1 MVLGETL
8 AVCPVRTRQQQ
19 LEGPLLMRVHHQKQ
33 KAMDLTDW
41 PAKAPGQLV
50 HSRNWSSLACLF
62 LSAHSSFW
70 SVHWHIWARDTVKP
84 DLQKTCVLT
93 NRAGKVSAKKV
104 RLLYTKQP
112 GTLPSPHFI
121 WNISSMYHRQ
131 EYKIQNC
138 ELSGKHGRIYP
149 CGFRLEKDAHIWYKS
164 IVQNRNTDSQDI
176 TKASWFWIL
185 VRKN

>member
-1 MVLGETL
+1 MRRSLSVLWE
-8 AVCPVRTRQQQ
+8 PEWQQQ
-19 LEGPLLMRVHHQKQ
+19 VRDHCLWGCTTQKQ

-41 PAKAPGQLV
+41 SAKAPGQLV
-50 HSRNWSSLACLF
+50 HSGNWSSLSCLF

-93 NRAGKVSAKKV
+93 NRAGKVSAKNV
-104 RLLYTKQP
+104 RLLYTKKP

-138 ELSGKHGRIYP
+138 ELSRKHGRIYL
-149 CGFRLEKDAHIWYKS
+149 CGFRLEKDAYIWYKS